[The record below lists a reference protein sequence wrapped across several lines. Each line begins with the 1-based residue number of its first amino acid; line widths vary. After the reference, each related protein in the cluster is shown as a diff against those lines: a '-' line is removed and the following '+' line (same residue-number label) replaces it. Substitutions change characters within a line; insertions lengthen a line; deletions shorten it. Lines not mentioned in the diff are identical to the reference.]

1 MHHSLQVL
9 LLQLLDALRFG
20 LAVLLQAANFVHI
33 LIVQK
38 PQVRCLMVQLPDL
51 GLELWNGTRT
61 GKSHHA
67 KSEEHQD
74 YGRREGQRPVPLV
87 TRSLSSFPRRT
98 SWWSSLFSLTSRAC
112 SALYGSRTESRF
124 RLSPSALPADS
135 SALRRLSVVRTRSL
149 RETRHHVTRG
159 AQPGRR

>member
-1 MHHSLQVL
+1 MCCRRSGGGATWRLHHSLQVL

-38 PQVRCLMVQLPDL
+38 PQVRCLMVQFPDL

-74 YGRREGQRPVPLV
+74 YGCREGQRPSAPPGTSGDSILV
-87 TRSLSSFPRRT
+87 LLPSEKLLVELIVLPDKPSMFCPVRLQNRVRAAALSLG
-98 SWWSSLFSLTSRAC
+98 LAC
-112 SALYGSRTESRF
+112 
-124 RLSPSALPADS
+124 
-135 SALRRLSVVRTRSL
+135 
-149 RETRHHVTRG
+149 
-159 AQPGRR
+159 